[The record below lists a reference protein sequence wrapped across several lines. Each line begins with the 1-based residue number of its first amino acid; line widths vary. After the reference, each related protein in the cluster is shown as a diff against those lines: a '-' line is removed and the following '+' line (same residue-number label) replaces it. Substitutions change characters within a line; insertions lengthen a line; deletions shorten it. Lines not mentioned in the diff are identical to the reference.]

1 MYCDIPNYGLRAYAF
16 FWMITIFPWVGIA
29 ARYFMFVGGVNN
41 YDLYLLNERLLQLF
55 IFASGIP
62 LFAFLS
68 LLLFKSG
75 RAFLLMLAV
84 SLAGFFTAAWIM
96 WQPDGFA
103 PGPLTDFTVDP
114 TLNFNALLVFGLLA
128 GTAFVLLLFHSVS
141 NIYKRLFDPAAKI
154 SYTAWYSLALVV
166 YVGLGSIDKI
176 KAVTGWPIVAFRV
189 LYAAAFLFAYL
200 ITVIDEAR
208 QDEYLVLAKH

>member
-1 MYCDIPNYGLRAYAF
+1 MIIPLPPPVNISSGLLLNGFICTIVALSALTFTIFLFRRWSNLTPLMRAYAF

-55 IFASGIP
+55 

-103 PGPLTDFTVDP
+103 PRPFTDFTVDP
-114 TLNFNALLVFGLLA
+114 TLNFYGLLA

-141 NIYKRLFDPAAKI
+141 NIYKRLFDPAAKR
-154 SYTAWYSLALVV
+154 SYH
-166 YVGLGSIDKI
+166 
-176 KAVTGWPIVAFRV
+176 
-189 LYAAAFLFAYL
+189 AY
-200 ITVIDEAR
+200 
-208 QDEYLVLAKH
+208 